1 MGGLK
6 KAPPPQKKT
15 SSGGSRGGLLDAIQG
30 HSGVGGLRKVEVKER
45 EPAPAAE
52 TNAMAAAL
60 SRALSGRRGAIED
73 NEDSSDSDGWDD
85 DDSDW

>member
-30 HSGVGGLRKVEVKER
+30 HSGVGGLRNYQHLLF
-45 EPAPAAE
+45 PP
-52 TNAMAAAL
+52 MFAL
-60 SRALSGRRGAIED
+60 SIITLAFNFLGDGLRDALDPRMIGEK
-73 NEDSSDSDGWDD
+73 
-85 DDSDW
+85 